1 MDRNVIGA
9 TTIGV
14 PAGRGAGEAE
24 ISQQEVLRIDGESDD
39 GFALIASA
47 ERQNHKRAPSDFRDN
62 FA

>member
-1 MDRNVIGA
+1 M
-9 TTIGV
+9 